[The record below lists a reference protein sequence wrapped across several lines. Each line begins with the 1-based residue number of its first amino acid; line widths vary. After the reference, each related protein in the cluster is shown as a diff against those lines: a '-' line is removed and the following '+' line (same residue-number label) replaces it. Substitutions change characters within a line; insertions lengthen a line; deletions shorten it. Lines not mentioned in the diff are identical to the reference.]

1 MIHCSLDEAKVHA
14 QLFWDFLRS
23 YMVLNFRLVA
33 HVRLYD
39 YFVTYQILVT
49 PINRINREKT
59 LSLGYFSGS
68 LNTERKDNVK
78 VCLSNIYFT
87 LKHKSIK

>member
-1 MIHCSLDEAKVHA
+1 
-14 QLFWDFLRS
+14 
-23 YMVLNFRLVA
+23 MVLNFRLVA

-39 YFVTYQILVT
+39 YLVTYQILVI
-49 PINRINREKT
+49 PINREKT

-68 LNTERKDNVK
+68 SNTERKDNVK